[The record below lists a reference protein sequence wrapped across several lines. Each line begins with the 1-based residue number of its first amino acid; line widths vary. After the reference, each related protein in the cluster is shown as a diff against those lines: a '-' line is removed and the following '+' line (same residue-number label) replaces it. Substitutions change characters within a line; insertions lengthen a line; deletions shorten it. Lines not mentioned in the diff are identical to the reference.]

1 MHNFQRIT
9 SITIKSSIV
18 KRKRKNSLEKY
29 NFRPALTIARI
40 LESSLR
46 LVMAD
51 HNYRENV
58 FFFLLLFY
66 KWNHV
71 IVMGD
76 FHLCP
81 ALLPWPNSIER
92 LLPVEP
98 LNTIYRVCARR
109 VFFSL
114 APTRRYF
121 VIGRLSPSHG
131 RTSHACRPSHTI
143 FLFISILPFAF
154 LKNLILQ
161 RKLLKE
167 SFDQAYK

>member
-1 MHNFQRIT
+1 MHNFQRTT

-51 HNYRENV
+51 HNYRENDDDV

-143 FLFISILPFAF
+143 FLFISILSFVF

-161 RKLLKE
+161 RKF
-167 SFDQAYK
+167 SRN